1 MRAAEVTGASVGSP
15 LVALQAHAARG
26 AWSEALDQGR
36 ALMRDGLAAVDV
48 LHALARGALQSGRPD
63 RAKKALDQLKRDD
76 DLRIAAL
83 RFEVIL
89 GLNGREAALAWA
101 DNTAAAQAHQPEWVA
116 WGAQLREGLAERK
129 GTLPLETL
137 SRVRALAA
145 GGHPGRGL
153 RLARRLRLTHPND
166 AQVIDAML
174 HCAEQVAGLELSST
188 DVLRGAP
195 LPELDQSL
203 GLAEVDFVDLGP
215 EL

>member
-1 MRAAEVTGASVGSP
+1 MTGASVGSP
-15 LVALQAHAARG
+15 LVALQANAARG

-36 ALMRDGLAAVDV
+36 SLMREGLAAVDV

-89 GLNGREAALAWA
+89 GLKGREAALAWA
-101 DNTAAAQAHQPEWVA
+101 DDAAAAQAHLPEWVE
-116 WGAQLREGLAERK
+116 WGARLREGLAERK

-145 GGHPGRGL
+145 AGHPGRGL
-153 RLARRLRLTHPND
+153 RLARRLRLTHPD
-166 AQVIDAML
+166 DHQVIDAML
-174 HCAEQVAGLELSST
+174 HCAELVSGLDLSST